1 VSFNLYKINRGTQC
15 LLSTGFI
22 LFISGICFLF
32 QGVISYKLPA
42 FVLLLSVSLIAV
54 IFDIIPVLLAAFLS
68 ALTWD
73 FFFIPPRFTFRVT
86 SAEDALLLLMYFVI
100 ALINSILTHRIRR
113 FEKLARQK
121 EEKANTIKL
130 YNTLFN
136 SLSHELKTPLA
147 TIVGAADNLLN
158 EPSRLSDVNRKN
170 LVAEISMASLRLNRQ
185 VENLLNMSRLE
196 SGFLQPKKDW
206 CDMNEMIYEVVNRL
220 EANLESYDLK
230 IMVEENLP
238 LYKLDHGLVEQ
249 VLYNLI
255 YNATIYTPEFSE
267 LFIIAKNNSNRIY
280 RLDPDDTERSR
291 IARET
296 DGLTL
301 IIEDRGPGFPEDELE
316 KVFDKFYRL
325 KNSKTGGT
333 GLGLSIVKGFVEAH
347 QGVVIL
353 ENVPHGAR
361 FTIEIPAEVS
371 YIKNLKNE

>member
-1 VSFNLYKINRGTQC
+1 M
-15 LLSTGFI
+15 
-22 LFISGICFLF
+22 
-32 QGVISYKLPA
+32 PA
-42 FVLLLSVSLIAV
+42 FVLLLAVSLIAV
-54 IFDIIPVLLAAFLS
+54 IFDIIPVLLAALLS

-121 EEKANTIKL
+121 EEKANTIRL
-130 YNTLFN
+130 YNTLLN

-147 TIVGAADNLLN
+147 TIVGAADNMLN
-158 EPSRLSDVNRKN
+158 EPRRLSDVNKRN
-170 LVAEISMASLRLNRQ
+170 LVVEISMASLRLNRQ
-185 VENLLNMSRLE
+185 VENLLSMSRLE
-196 SGFLQPKKDW
+196 SGFIQPKKDW
-206 CDMNEMIYEVVNRL
+206 CDINEMIYAVVNRL
-220 EANLESYDLK
+220 EANLKNYDLK
-230 IMVEENLP
+230 IMIEENLP
-238 LYKLDHGLVEQ
+238 LYKLDYGLIEQ
-249 VLYNLI
+249 VLYNLV

-267 LFIIAKNNSNRIY
+267 LYVIAKNNSNRIY
-280 RLDPDDTERSR
+280 QLDPDDTMQSR

-296 DGLTL
+296 DYLTL

-347 QGVVIL
+347 RGIVIL
-353 ENVPHGAR
+353 GNVPHGAR
-361 FTIEIPAEVS
+361 FTIEIPTEVS